1 MTRHVQKHMASFI
14 AAPNAQLLQHHCALH
29 WSVSCSAALQATF
42 TARSFSAV
50 EGNGTA
56 TVSVQLLGR
65 TAVPVT
71 VRVTPFG
78 LNTTTAATGQTHTHT
93 HTTIVE

>member
-1 MTRHVQKHMASFI
+1 MR
-14 AAPNAQLLQHHCALH
+14 PALTDT
-29 WSVSCSAALQATF
+29 SVCSDVTPSVCVCVCVSCSAGLWATF

-50 EGNGTA
+50 EGNRTA
-56 TVSVQLLGR
+56 VVSVQLMGR

-78 LNTTTAATGQTHTHT
+78 LNTTAAATGQTHTHT
-93 HTTIVE
+93 HTHTRARARVP